1 MAYGGAAPWGMELR
15 FVAANADI
23 QAGDVLRP
31 SGLDGVY
38 PPGLPVARVAQVE
51 RRGQTSFARVMA
63 QFYAVADRAWQVLV
77 QSSNNILKLKIPRL
91 MI

>member
-1 MAYGGAAPWGMELR
+1 MLR
-15 FVAANADI
+15 T
-23 QAGDVLRP
+23 

-63 QFYAVADRAWQVLV
+63 QPYAVADRARQVLV
-77 QSSNNILKLKIPRL
+77 LKPNERVEAAKQEAAP
-91 MI
+91 